1 MNTAY
6 YTFTSWTDGRLAAG
20 FGGGLDGTRR
30 TSVTEERPRG
40 TRPTGGDNVIDLSA
54 WRAANLSAF
63 EEEPDQAAEEL
74 SEPDIP
80 APRPRKSRR
89 AALAAELISTASV
102 ALAALVIIVQV
113 LTF

>member
-6 YTFTSWTDGRLAAG
+6 YTFTSWTDGKLAAG

-30 TSVTEERPRG
+30 TAITKERSRG
-40 TRPTGGDNVIDLSA
+40 ARPTGGDNVIDLSA

-63 EEEPDQAAEEL
+63 EEEPDRAGEEL
-74 SEPDIP
+74 PEPDIP
-80 APRPRKSRR
+80 APRPWKSQR
-89 AALAAELISTASV
+89 AALVAELISTASV
-102 ALAALVIIVQV
+102 ALVALVVIVQV

>member
-40 TRPTGGDNVIDLSA
+40 TRPTGGANVIDLSA
-54 WRAANLSAF
+54 WRATNLSAF

-80 APRPRKSRR
+80 APAR